1 MVLAADLLLKLVDL
15 RRKELYRAATLGADH
30 VVVTSAI
37 VLVFEASD
45 TVMKGNF
52 AGQPAFCKQFQ
63 RSVYRGETNLRIPFP
78 HKLIQLVGGKMLPR
92 LQEGEQNGVT
102 LLGVLESD
110 LFQMAMKDVL
120 CLAQRLAGNRRMIVN
135 TFLQH
140 SNRRGVFASTLT
152 VKTPEKQG
160 ELYRSSGCDF
170 CS

>member
-15 RRKELYRAATLGADH
+15 RRKELHRAATLRADH

-45 TVMKGNF
+45 TVMKGDF

-63 RSVYRGETNLRIPFP
+63 RSVDRGKTNLRIPFP

-92 LQEGEQNGVT
+92 LQEGEQNSVT

-110 LFQMAMKDVL
+110 FFQMTMKDVL
-120 CLAQRLAGNRRMIVN
+120 CLAQ
-135 TFLQH
+135 
-140 SNRRGVFASTLT
+140 
-152 VKTPEKQG
+152 
-160 ELYRSSGCDF
+160 
-170 CS
+170 